1 MIANNTETVEWTTQ
15 ARGGLGKPP
24 TRCCWLS
31 MYVSAL
37 CAVAEGNMDEANELL
52 AALDRK
58 SEDPVI
64 QLAIS
69 KVLPAAAVPDATCQ
83 TGTDSVRRL
92 HYVRS
97 SWGFVRSWNW
107 SCRSI

>member
-1 MIANNTETVEWTTQ
+1 MLEAKAMYTMIANNTETVEWTTQ
-15 ARGGLGKPP
+15 ARGGLGRPP
-24 TRCCWLS
+24 ARCCWLS

-69 KVLPAAAVPDATCQ
+69 KVLPAAAVPNATRVSEWRRQCP
-83 TGTDSVRRL
+83 TGLTV
-92 HYVRS
+92 
-97 SWGFVRSWNW
+97 
-107 SCRSI
+107 